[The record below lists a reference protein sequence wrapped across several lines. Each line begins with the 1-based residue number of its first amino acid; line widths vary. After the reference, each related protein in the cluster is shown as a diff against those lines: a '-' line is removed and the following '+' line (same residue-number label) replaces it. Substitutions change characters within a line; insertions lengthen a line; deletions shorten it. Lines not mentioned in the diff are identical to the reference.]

1 MWGYRMEIK
10 KESTPKTQP
19 LKYGEYE
26 KEFYLSKKELADFL
40 RGIAD
45 QLEKGEK
52 ITIST
57 NEWEIPFEYREPIE
71 VEIEYESEEGEEN
84 ELEIEIEFK
93 SKRRGGRLQA
103 K

>member
-1 MWGYRMEIK
+1 MVPSMEIK
-10 KESTPKTQP
+10 KESDPKPKTI
-19 LKYGEYE
+19 KYGEYE
-26 KEFYLSKKELADFL
+26 KEFYLSKKELANFL
-40 RGIAD
+40 HGIAD
-45 QLEKGEK
+45 QVEKGEK

-71 VEIEYESEEGEEN
+71 VDIEYESEDDEEN

-93 SKRRGGRLQA
+93 SKRRGESLQV